1 MKRITTHRVIQ
12 SEAKSLSTIRKVL
25 PIVLLVLLPGCKSHQ
40 SASRSQTRMTGS
52 SQVSALNKSLKAD
65 TASTYTVTQ
74 SNGYIFIK
82 ETQVITEYDTTQP
95 THPVSKKTETKKNTL
110 QGVQSNHHQ
119 EQSEGKRTESE
130 STQNKHHTS
139 DIKHHT
145 SEESASTPV
154 VQTTAKWY
162 ITGGILVAI
171 LTIIST
177 WLAKRR
183 HKKTT
188 SD

>member
-1 MKRITTHRVIQ
+1 MKRIYFHWLIIL
-12 SEAKSLSTIRKVL
+12 A
-25 PIVLLVLLPGCKSHQ
+25 LLFPGCKTRQ
-40 SASRSQTRMTGS
+40 SVSRSQTRMTSS
-52 SQVSALNKSLKAD
+52 SQVSVLNKSSKAD
-65 TASTYTVTQ
+65 TTTTYTVTQ

-82 ETQVITEYDTTQP
+82 ETQTITEYDTTQP
-95 THPVSKKTETKKNTL
+95 TNPVSKKTETEKNTF

-154 VQTTAKWY
+154 VQTTVKWHVVGSIVIAV
-162 ITGGILVAI
+162 ITLI
-171 LTIIST
+171 TT
-177 WLAKRR
+177 WLARR
-183 HKKTT
+183 HLPKKPPP
-188 SD
+188 

>member
-1 MKRITTHRVIQ
+1 M
-12 SEAKSLSTIRKVL
+12 SS
-25 PIVLLVLLPGCKSHQ
+25 CKSHQ
-40 SASRSQTRMTGS
+40 SASRSQTRMTSS
-52 SQVSALNKSLKAD
+52 SQVSVLNKSLKAD
-65 TASTYTVTQ
+65 TASTYTVTHT
-74 SNGYIFIK
+74 NGYIFIK
-82 ETQVITEYDTTQP
+82 ETQTITEYDTTQP
-95 THPVSKKTETKKNTL
+95 TNPVSKKTETEKNTF

-162 ITGGILVAI
+162 VIGGIIMAALAV
-171 LTIIST
+171 IST
-177 WLAKRR
+177 WLARRNRKR
-183 HKKTT
+183 KTPPCEGG
-188 SD
+188 